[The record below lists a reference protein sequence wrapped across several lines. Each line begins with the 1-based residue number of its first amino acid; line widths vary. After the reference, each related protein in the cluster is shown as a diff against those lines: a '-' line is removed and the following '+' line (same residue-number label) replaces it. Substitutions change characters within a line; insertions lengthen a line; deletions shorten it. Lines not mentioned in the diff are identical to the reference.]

1 MSSERR
7 SALLVMDMQR
17 NVVDRLPSAADL
29 PGRLDTAVSA
39 ARGAG
44 VQVIY
49 VVVGFRAG
57 YPEISERSGV
67 FTGVRDAGI
76 LTPADPGAELH
87 DDLVVESGDLIV
99 TKKRVSAFV
108 GSDLELI
115 ARSQGITDLVLTGM
129 VTSGVV
135 LSTLRQAAD
144 LDFGLTVLSDGCV
157 DYDEEVQRVL
167 MTKVFPRQAAV
178 LTIGEWAAKLG

>member
-29 PGRLDTAVSA
+29 PGRLATAVSA

-49 VVVGFRAG
+49 VVAGFRAG
-57 YPEISERSGV
+57 YPEIGDRSGV

-76 LTPADPGAELH
+76 LSPGDPGAEIH
-87 DDLVVESGDLIV
+87 GDLVVEPGDVIV

-108 GSDLELI
+108 GSDLEI
-115 ARSQGITDLVLTGM
+115 ITRARGITDLVLTGM

-144 LDFGLTVLSDGCV
+144 LDYGLTVLSDGCV
-157 DYDEEVQRVL
+157 DYDDEVQHAL
-167 MTKVFPRQAAV
+167 MTKVFPRQSAV
-178 LTIGEWAAKLG
+178 LTIDEWARKLD